1 MGLVRIFTYVYH
13 KDQPNVGNNTI
24 HGWYGWC
31 NKSSSILES
40 SKGKR
45 VDKPGTARKPMTF
58 HPWEEWREQFFLCGL
73 GKKIPWNVWRMWR
86 TYRNFFNKKKQK
98 WPRFEN
104 RKNRNR
110 RGLVSFGLSRAG
122 CTGSHHLSNDQ
133 AIGCLALEECHPKKN
148 HYMSTWFHFIYH
160 IMFFIYN
167 PYHPWDWYIHLN
179 E

>member
-1 MGLVRIFTYVYH
+1 MSEPSWMKMKMSQFPPLASYTTNLQVKHHHEPIASMGLVRIFTYVYH

-86 TYRNFFNKKKQK
+86 TYRNFFKKNNK
-98 WPRFEN
+98 N
-104 RKNRNR
+104 D
-110 RGLVSFGLSRAG
+110 LVSKTEKTETAAALWVLDFRELGVLA
-122 CTGSHHLSNDQ
+122 
-133 AIGCLALEECHPKKN
+133 AITYPMTRL
-148 HYMSTWFHFIYH
+148 
-160 IMFFIYN
+160 
-167 PYHPWDWYIHLN
+167 
-179 E
+179 